1 MIDQIHE
8 SEWPAFMPQAEPTKG
23 SAKEQLA
30 KQAESFYGWYLS
42 VRKESY
48 PPEGY
53 QGLQH
58 IMQICK
64 KSTLSEHEALEALR
78 GLKEL
83 IEDLDGGPKTIDQ
96 IPTEIFHI
104 VDRLTRHNPKSRL
117 VKQAT
122 QVEIAVNLGESH
134 TPRELYQLMD
144 KLIEK
149 VTPEMPMI
157 KAEAICRTLDEVLG
171 APSPNL
177 KDLKDRISRLVD

>member
-64 KSTLSEHEALEALR
+64 KNTLSEHEALEALR

-83 IEDLDGGPKTIDQ
+83 IEK
-96 IPTEIFHI
+96 I
-104 VDRLTRHNPKSRL
+104 V
-117 VKQAT
+117 
-122 QVEIAVNLGESH
+122 QVWHSE
-134 TPRELYQLMD
+134 D
-144 KLIEK
+144 KEK
-149 VTPEMPMI
+149 VTAQ
-157 KAEAICRTLDEVLG
+157 AEKVVEIFEDSVYLEGDQLPDKSTIARSAEILFHISD
-171 APSPNL
+171 PSSL
-177 KDLKDRISRLVD
+177 MRS